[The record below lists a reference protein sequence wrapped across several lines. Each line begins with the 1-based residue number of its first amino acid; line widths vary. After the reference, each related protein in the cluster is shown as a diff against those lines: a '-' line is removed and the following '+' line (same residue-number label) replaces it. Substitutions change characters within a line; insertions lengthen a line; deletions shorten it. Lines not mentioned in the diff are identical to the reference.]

1 MPGIAQICKLALVL
15 GSVVVEA
22 APKFNNARPRMIE
35 IRAPKPL
42 AQEPASASATTS
54 ASAAATTA
62 AAAPAA
68 AAPAGNLTD
77 TDILQLYV
85 LLA

>member
-1 MPGIAQICKLALVL
+1 MPGVAQICKLALIL

-35 IRAPKPL
+35 IRAPKPV
-42 AQEPASASATTS
+42 AQEPSASTS
-54 ASAAATTA
+54 APAAAATSA
-62 AAAPAA
+62 GAAPTGAPA

-77 TDILQLYV
+77 VDILQLYV
-85 LLA
+85 G